1 MRGALSL
8 PALKDGVSRARL
20 MKKNAQ
26 PKSEDAESSK
36 SALFDGYVVCIG
48 ASAGGLDALEKFFKT
63 CPTDLGAAFVVVQ
76 HLSPDH
82 KSMMSN
88 LLARHTEM
96 PVTMVEDDMQMD
108 ANHVY
113 LIPPG
118 AIMHVSKGHLHLTPK
133 NPRGLTLPIDI
144 FFSSLA
150 DVYDRHSVGI
160 ILSGTGTDGTR
171 GSVAINAAGGF
182 LMAQEPESA
191 KFDGM
196 PRSVIATG
204 LVDAILPAEEI
215 PARLLA
221 HIRNIPYQEPEVE
234 PPRLVAHA
242 NMTRDEVLAA
252 LLHLLHQVGGIDFSD
267 YKPTTVMRRID
278 RRMQVRHTS
287 ELYQY
292 YDLLEHDRNE
302 IITLRREMLISVTSF
317 FRDPETFSLLAER
330 VIGPIVSERP
340 PNEPIRVWIAGTA
353 TGEEAY
359 TIGML
364 FIEAFERE
372 RRWPNL
378 KIFATDVDQSCV
390 ETASVGQYPESAA
403 AELSPERLER
413 FFTKQGDRFVIKNEL
428 RQCIVFARHNLLA
441 DPPFTKMDLVV
452 CRNTLIYFN
461 TAAQEH
467 ALRSLQYA
475 IREGG
480 VLLLGPSES
489 LSSVTEGLQT
499 ISAKHK
505 LFRRIGAISLP
516 FLERRGAAL
525 LTPPTLSKPPQLAKS
540 RHGVSEASVATLG
553 VTALLSLYTPPAIV
567 VNHHHEVIH
576 LFGDVNPYLQTRE
589 GAASLEISR
598 LLPEKLM
605 PVAAALLYKATRD
618 RCSIVSDLLDVT
630 LKTGEQRTIRLSA
643 HPLHSDSD
651 ERLTLLCFEA
661 ALNQAASAEAEPVDV
676 DAETMA
682 RVAVLERELGA
693 TRESLQA
700 TIEELET
707 SNEELQATNEE
718 LMASNEELQSSNEEL
733 QSVNEEMS
741 TVNAEFQEK
750 MLVLNRV
757 NADLDSMAKAAGV
770 ATIFLNSELHITRFS
785 PDATQIFKLRES
797 DTGRHL
803 GDISHVL
810 RYPDLLE
817 DLRQT
822 LSTQRPVETE
832 VVTLDDKRTYLVRI
846 LPYLIPSTTI
856 NGVVAT
862 FVDVTAFHDARRL
875 QSILDALPEH
885 IAVLDHSGSIVMVNS
900 AWRRFARANGDK
912 DLKHS
917 GPGVNYLEVC
927 QPGMSQADGYA
938 EQAHRGLRQVLEGSL
953 PIFAMEYPC
962 HSTTED
968 RWFVM
973 SVAPVM
979 SQDIGVVVSHINISA
994 WHRSRTA

>member
-1 MRGALSL
+1 MNENTPSQSDGSGSAKPL
-8 PALKDGVSRARL
+8 P
-20 MKKNAQ
+20 
-26 PKSEDAESSK
+26 
-36 SALFDGYVVCIG
+36 FDGYVVCIG
-48 ASAGGLDALEKFFKT
+48 ASAGGLDALEKFFKA
-63 CPTDLGAAFVVVQ
+63 CPTDLGVAFVVVQ

-88 LLARHTEM
+88 LLARHTAM
-96 PVTMVEDDMQMD
+96 PVTMVEDDMPME

-133 NPRGLTLPIDI
+133 SPRGLTLPIDI

-150 DVYDRHSVGI
+150 EVYERRAVGV

-171 GSVAINAAGGF
+171 GAVAINAAGGF
-182 LMAQEPESA
+182 LMAQDPESA

-204 LVDAILPAEEI
+204 LVDAILPAEEL

-221 HIRNIPYQEPEVE
+221 HIRNIPYQEPKPES
-234 PPRLVAHA
+234 PHLVAHP
-242 NMTRDEVLAA
+242 NMTTEEILAA

-267 YKPTTVMRRID
+267 YKPTTIKRRID
-278 RRMQVRHTS
+278 RRMQVRHTPD
-287 ELYQY
+287 LYQY
-292 YDLLEHDRNE
+292 YELLEHDRNE
-302 IITLRREMLISVTSF
+302 ILTLRREMLISVTSF
-317 FRDPETFSLLAER
+317 FRDPETFNAVAET
-330 VIGPIVSERP
+330 VIAPMVTERP
-340 PNEPIRVWIAGTA
+340 PHEPIRVWVAGVA

-359 TIGML
+359 SIGML
-364 FIEAFERE
+364 FIEACERE
-372 RRWPNL
+372 HRWPSL
-378 KIFATDVDQSCV
+378 KIFATDVDQSCI
-390 ETASVGQYPESAA
+390 ETASIGQYPESAA

-413 FFTKQGDRFVIKNEL
+413 FFTRKGDRFVIKNEL
-428 RQCIVFARHNLLA
+428 RQCIIFARHNLLA

-475 IREGG
+475 LREGG
-480 VLLLGPSES
+480 VLWLGSSES
-489 LSSVTEGLQT
+489 LSASTEGLQT

-505 LFRRIGAISLP
+505 LFRRVGPMSLP
-516 FLERRGAAL
+516 PLERKGAAL
-525 LTPPTLSKPPQLAKS
+525 LTPPTLSKATSPLS
-540 RHGVSEASVATLG
+540 RSRYGHGESSIATLG
-553 VTALLSLYTPPAIV
+553 VNALLSLYTPPAIV
-567 VNHHHEVIH
+567 VNQQHEAIH
-576 LFGDVNPYLQTRE
+576 LFGDVNPYLQARE
-589 GAASLEISR
+589 GAASLEVSR
-598 LLPEKLM
+598 LLLDQLR

-618 RCSIVSDLLDVT
+618 RGSIVSDLIEVR
-630 LKTGEQRTIRLSA
+630 LKNNERRQLRLAA
-643 HPLHSDSD
+643 HPLPTDGD
-651 ERLTLLCFEA
+651 ERLTLLCFEVA
-661 ALNQAASAEAEPVDV
+661 PNQALSTESEPIDV

-682 RVAVLERELGA
+682 RIEVLERELAA

-750 MLVLNRV
+750 MLVLNRL
-757 NADLDSMAKAAGV
+757 NADLDSMARAAGV
-770 ATIFLNSELHITRFS
+770 ATIFLDAELHITRFS

-797 DTGRHL
+797 DAGRPL
-803 GDISHVL
+803 SDISHVL
-810 RYPDLLE
+810 RYPRLLE

-822 LSTQRPVETE
+822 LLTQRPIETE
-832 VVTLDDKRTYLVRI
+832 VVTLDDKKTYLVRI
-846 LPYLIPSTTI
+846 LPYLIPSTTV

-885 IAVLDHSGSIVMVNS
+885 IAVLDHSGCILMVNA
-900 AWRRFARANGDK
+900 AWRRFARASGDK
-912 DLKHS
+912 GLTPT
-917 GPGVNYLEVC
+917 GPGVNYLEAC
-927 QPGMSQADGYA
+927 RMEMEAEGDYA
-938 EQAHRGLRQVLEGSL
+938 EQACRGLQGVLEGRLPTFSL
-953 PIFAMEYPC
+953 EYPS
-962 HSTTED
+962 HSADEE

-973 SVAPVM
+973 NVIPVM
-979 SQDIGVVVSHINISA
+979 SQDIGVVVSHVNITP
-994 WHRSRTA
+994 WRRSRNA